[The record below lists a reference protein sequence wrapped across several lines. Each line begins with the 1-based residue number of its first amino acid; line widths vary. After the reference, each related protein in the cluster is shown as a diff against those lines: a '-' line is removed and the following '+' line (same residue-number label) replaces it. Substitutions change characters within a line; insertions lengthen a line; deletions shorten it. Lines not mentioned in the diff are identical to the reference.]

1 MVALLHPNDASD
13 RSDARTSRRGTCR
26 AGSVTSGRTSSSTS
40 PDRGHLRLVVDNTDH
55 QASAGPDRPLLLLL
69 VAVGLVVFGLLFG
82 VRVLQGGPPAEATVV
97 GNLSVA
103 EPVPIPGDV
112 VVVAQ
117 PGDSLWSIAQSIAPD
132 SDPRPVVA
140 ALIEANGGDSVRIG
154 QEIVIPQQLLD

>member
-1 MVALLHPNDASD
+1 M
-13 RSDARTSRRGTCR
+13 
-26 AGSVTSGRTSSSTS
+26 
-40 PDRGHLRLVVDNTDH
+40 DNTDH